1 MTNLRQLL
9 SDSSKTQRKR
19 RHTLNILITLLAW
32 LVEFIGGFTIIL
44 GSFIFGHG
52 NSVVTLTLQ
61 TLTMLFYFVILPCT
75 FLINEDRWKNAIL
88 ESNWYPR
95 LIWMFDSRERNRVDP
110 SQNAEY
116 KWRIKQSTLEGTT
129 FKWKCQ
135 KLKWW

>member
-1 MTNLRQLL
+1 MAKLRQLL
-9 SDSSKTQRKR
+9 SDSSKIQRKR
-19 RHTLNILITLLAW
+19 RHNLNILITLLAW

-95 LIWMFDSRERNRVDP
+95 LIWMFDFHERNIYPCHVP
-110 SQNAEY
+110 FE
-116 KWRIKQSTLEGTT
+116 ILHH
-129 FKWKCQ
+129 
-135 KLKWW
+135 LKIF